1 MALPTRGYMPTL
13 LDCLCG
19 DFDTAGSQTRMT
31 VAQANPA
38 NPAEG
43 ADTAEA
49 VHFNAVLQPSSLH
62 YSISKARAAR
72 G

>member
-1 MALPTRGYMPTL
+1 MPTL
-13 LDCLCG
+13 LDRLYG

-31 VAQANPA
+31 VNQANPA
-38 NPAEG
+38 DPANPADG